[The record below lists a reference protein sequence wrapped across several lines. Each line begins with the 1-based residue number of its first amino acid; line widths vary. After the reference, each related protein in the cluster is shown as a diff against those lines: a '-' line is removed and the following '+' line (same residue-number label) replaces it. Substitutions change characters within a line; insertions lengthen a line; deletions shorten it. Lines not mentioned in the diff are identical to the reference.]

1 MDLRTLSALL
11 ASTMIMGFAVSAP
24 VRAAESCNDIG
35 KAKFA
40 CVSGNAED
48 LVALPGSDWLVV
60 SGTLRAVNVKDHT
73 EVNLFPT
80 EAKWD
85 KTLYGACPGPLTG
98 KEADE
103 KKIRA
108 HGINVR
114 EGKNGIHTLYD
125 VHHGERES
133 IEVFEINV
141 NGKTPTSAWIGCVV
155 AAPDAGFNGLAVLP
169 DNGLAVTSFTRRSA
183 GGFRGEKGKAT
194 RARLAAGED
203 VSEIWEWHPGDK
215 EWKII
220 PGSQGPGLNGL
231 EASKDGKY
239 LYASGWANGQIIRYT
254 RGQTPPE
261 RKVIATV
268 NFHPDNMRWQK
279 DGTLVTAGQN
289 GSVDEVLEEC
299 LANAR
304 CTKTASSAAIID
316 PNTGKVREVFTN
328 YPSNDQFDLATSA
341 LIANGELWVGSIGR
355 GTRIGRFPLQ

>member
-1 MDLRTLSALL
+1 MNLKALSALL
-11 ASTMIMGFAVSAP
+11 ASSMIIGFAGSHPA
-24 VRAAESCNDIG
+24 RAAEPCNDIG

-48 LVALPGSDWLVV
+48 VMLLPGTDWLVI
-60 SGTLRAVNVKDHT
+60 SGSLRAVNVKT
-73 EVNLFPT
+73 YAEANLFPT
-80 EAKWD
+80 EIKWD

-98 KEADE
+98 KEVEE
-103 KKIRA
+103 KKIHA
-108 HGINVR
+108 HGINFR
-114 EGKNGIHTLYD
+114 AGRNGSFIVYD

-133 IEVFEINV
+133 IEVFEVNV
-141 NGKTPTSAWIGCVV
+141 SGKAPTSAWVGCVP
-155 AAPDAGFNGLAVLP
+155 APPDAGFNGMAVLP

-194 RARLAAGED
+194 RARLTAGED
-203 VSEIWEWHPGDK
+203 VSEIWEWHPGK
-215 EWKII
+215 EWFII

-254 RGQTPPE
+254 RGDAPPE

-268 NFHPDNMRWQK
+268 NFHPDNMRWQT
-279 DGTLVTAGQN
+279 DGSLVTAGQN
-289 GSVDEVLEEC
+289 GSVDEVLDEC

-316 PNTGKVREVFTN
+316 PNTGKVREVFSN
-328 YPSNDQFDLATSA
+328 YASNDQFDLATGGV
-341 LIANGELWVGSIGR
+341 IANGELWVGSIGR
-355 GTRIGRFPLQ
+355 GKRLGRFSLK